1 MGGKAD
7 TGLGERDDEDDDDE
21 DDIGH
26 SAGFMSWRL
35 RQKAVTCSVLC
46 TEGDKKH
53 NMSHSTHSEDFS
65 FLKHQARLLEWQQEE
80 IQLNFRYQKTSH
92 LNVGMCRGVK
102 HKTNIDTCYNITH
115 LLIWYQN

>member
-1 MGGKAD
+1 MAAPAVGGKAD

-46 TEGDKKH
+46 TEGVKKKNAKCHIPH
-53 NMSHSTHSEDFS
+53 NQRTVFS
-65 FLKHQARLLEWQQEE
+65 
-80 IQLNFRYQKTSH
+80 
-92 LNVGMCRGVK
+92 
-102 HKTNIDTCYNITH
+102 
-115 LLIWYQN
+115 